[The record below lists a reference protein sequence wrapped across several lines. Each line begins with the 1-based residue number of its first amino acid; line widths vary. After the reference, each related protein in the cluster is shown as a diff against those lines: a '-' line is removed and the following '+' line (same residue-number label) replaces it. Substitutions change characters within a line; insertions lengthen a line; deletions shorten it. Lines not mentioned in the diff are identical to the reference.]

1 MARLFFLLGS
11 LLAGISV
18 AMGSWGA
25 HSGVFDEVQSLWIDK
40 GVRYQMFHSLAL
52 LCASL
57 LITSRKHP
65 TKPAVLAGFCFLGG
79 IVFFS
84 GSLYLM
90 AFSSLDAGYVTPAG
104 GILFLAGWLCLAA
117 CTPDRK

>member
-18 AMGSWGA
+18 AVGSWGA
-25 HSGVFDEVQSLWIDK
+25 HSGLFNEMQSLWIEK

-52 LCASL
+52 LCTSL
-57 LITSRKHP
+57 LIASQKQP
-65 TKPAVLAGFCFLGG
+65 AKPAVLGGFCFLGG

-90 AFSSLDAGYVTPAG
+90 AFSSVDAGYITPAG

-117 CTPDRK
+117 CTPGRK